1 MIGWKPE
8 DLPAGLKLMD
18 IRQNHAGTRPGDK
31 MFQLCSDE
39 IEEPDQPTKRRRS
52 DQRFTPTEPEPI
64 ASEDDARNPQNARC
78 RKGERQPIENGRLS
92 GKAIDGTKEGFV
104 PIHAGILA

>member
-1 MIGWKPE
+1 ME
-8 DLPAGLKLMD
+8 

-31 MFQLCSDE
+31 MLQLRADE
-39 IEEPDQPTKRRRS
+39 IKKPDQPTKYRRG
-52 DQRFTPTEPEPI
+52 DQRFAPTEPEPI
-64 ASEDDARNPQNARC
+64 ASEDDARTPQNARC
-78 RKGERQPIENGRLS
+78 RKGERQPIEDGRLS